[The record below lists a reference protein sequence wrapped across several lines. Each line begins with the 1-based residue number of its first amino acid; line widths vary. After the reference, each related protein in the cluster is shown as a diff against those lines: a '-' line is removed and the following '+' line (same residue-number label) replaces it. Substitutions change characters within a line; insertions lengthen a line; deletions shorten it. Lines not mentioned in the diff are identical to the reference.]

1 MASQCLQAWVA
12 SERIASR
19 VFRVSVSEHLV
30 KIGAVP
36 NLQRDKC
43 LKIPAESGRERITTE
58 KELKRKDATTD

>member
-19 VFRVSVSEHLV
+19 VFRVSVSEYLV
-30 KIGAVP
+30 NIGAVP
-36 NLQRDKC
+36 NLRGDKC
-43 LKIPAESGRERITTE
+43 LKIPAESGGERITTE